1 MLSTKGN
8 TMIPEEIKE
17 KKPSADTLQ
26 SPVIGKIKI
35 TVSHIPSY
43 SIMETTILFEDWG
56 DKIYYCWTFTDK
68 SGVQMGKCSPIS
80 KSIAGKKAFDY
91 AINHSK
97 LSIENYKIDG
107 EKIFEVK
114 EIQKL

>member
-1 MLSTKGN
+1 MLIKGIV
-8 TMIPEEIKE
+8 MIEEALKK
-17 KKPSADTLQ
+17 KKPSADSLK

-35 TVSHIPSY
+35 TVSHIPS
-43 SIMETTILFEDWG
+43 SEIMETTILFEDWG

-97 LSIENYKIDG
+97 LSIDNYKVDG
-107 EKIFEVK
+107 EKIFRIK